1 MTGRIRTNLRFTFP
15 NGAPLSHGKAQLMEL
30 IRETGSIRQAA
41 QRMDMSYR
49 RGWLLADELNHLFST
64 PVIATKHGGKSG
76 GGAALTPFGEELLTR
91 FRAMEA
97 RTAEALRDDLAWMEE
112 NMFYEDGAAET
123 VEAAEPDQVS
133 R

>member
-1 MTGRIRTNLRFTFP
+1 MTGSIRTNLRFTFP

-49 RGWLLADELNHLFST
+49 RGWRLADELNHLFKE

-76 GGAALTPFGEELLTR
+76 GGAVLTPFGEELLSR

-97 RTAEALRDDLAWMEE
+97 RTAEALRDDLTWMEE
-112 NMFYEDGAAET
+112 NVSYEDGATET

>member
-49 RGWLLADELNHLFST
+49 RGWLLADELNHLFNT

>member
-15 NGAPLSHGKAQLMEL
+15 GGAPLSHGKAQLMEL

-49 RGWLLADELNHLFST
+49 RGWLLADELNHLFNT

-76 GGAALTPFGEELLTR
+76 GGAALTPFGEDLLSR

-112 NMFYEDGAAET
+112 NMRTEDAAAD
-123 VEAAEPDQVS
+123 AAGSGEPDQVS